1 MNLKRANLFSPIIV
15 VAASIF
21 LFMGCEES
29 VKIANTR
36 PSIESFTKNVCYVEK
51 GGTVKF
57 KVNAVDADG
66 DRLYYSWSAT
76 GGTFSEISDDKT
88 EATWVA
94 PNEPGRYEITVK
106 VTDEI
111 EDNFSTL
118 SIDVCEFFPS
128 VLLGDT
134 TISYHGYK
142 YILKKTGR
150 LRVES
155 GTTLTIGPSVTVV
168 ISSEYSGIDVYGRLV
183 IQGEKGSEVAF
194 IPNFCREEGLWKG
207 LWGGIYFSGEN
218 ATGDLRYTL
227 ISASTDGIR
236 VSRGDSLTLDHCTVY
251 YSADYGLYLSNIS
264 EVTVRNCKVWDNDEG
279 VYIRNANVE
288 LSNSSIRYNTK
299 NGVSVD
305 ATVSGYQISVTGC
318 TIANNEYNGVL
329 ISYYARP
336 EIHYC
341 SIFYNGVEM
350 DDCYAMKLEMLTA
363 ADTINAENNFW
374 GQNNDTEAEISELIF
389 DVNDE
394 PIVAGY
400 VDFIPFLTSPP
411 SMDSPDFNRY
421 LLLPKRGEK
430 FWER

>member
-51 GGTVKF
+51 GGAVKF

-128 VLLGDT
+128 VLTENT

-142 YILKKTGR
+142 YILKKTTS
-150 LRVES
+150 LRVEN
-155 GTTLTIGPSVTVV
+155 GIILTIGPGVTV
-168 ISSEYSGIDVYGRLV
+168 IFDSEYSGIDVYGTLIV
-183 IQGEKGSEVAF
+183 QGEKGSEVNF
-194 IPNFCREEGLWKG
+194 IPNNCGTEDGLWR
-207 LWGGIYFSGEN
+207 GIYFSGHD
-218 ATGDLRYTL
+218 ATGDLSYALVSSGSEGIKVEGEASVTL
-227 ISASTDGIR
+227 NN
-236 VSRGDSLTLDHCTVY
+236 CTVY
-251 YSADYGLYLSNIS
+251 NNTGFGIFISDMS
-264 EVTVRNCKVWDNDEG
+264 EVSIQKCKIWENGEG
-279 VYIRNANVE
+279 IYIRNSDVE
-288 LSNSSIRYNTK
+288 IAGSSIRYNTK
-299 NGVSVD
+299 NGLNIS
-305 ATVSGYQISVTGC
+305 ATRKDFRISLTGC
-318 TIANNEYNGVL
+318 TIANNIHNGLL
-329 ISYYARP
+329 INYGARP
-336 EIHYC
+336 TIHNC
-341 SIFYNGVEM
+341 SIFYNGVDL
-350 DDCYAMKLEMLTA
+350 DDCYAIQLSAFNET
-363 ADTINAENNFW
+363 DSVHAENNFW
-374 GQNNDTEAEISELIF
+374 GQGKDTEDEISELIY
-389 DVNDE
+389 DANDD
-394 PIVAGY
+394 PVVGGY
-400 VDFIPFLTSPP
+400 VSFVPFLTSPP
-411 SMDSPDFNRY
+411 SSISPDNISR
-421 LLLPKRGEK
+421 LLVPKRGEK